1 MTRILLV
8 DDEAPIRRAV
18 RRFLE
23 HHGFAVRVAEDL
35 GEARALMAAEPFD
48 LHLVDL
54 RLPDGE
60 GIELLSESSD
70 TPTVIMTSYASV
82 PSAVTAMKEGAADYI
97 AKPFDHDALL
107 LTLRAALRQRAQDDR
122 RRDTDSPPGTGFAS
136 GDLGMIGASP
146 AMQQLRNQIR
156 RVAATHSTVL
166 LRGESGTGKEL
177 AARALHNLSPRACG
191 PFVVVNCAA
200 IPEALVEA
208 ELFGHTQGA
217 YTGAVKAR
225 TGLIQSAHRG
235 TLFLDEIGELAPAA
249 QARLLRVLQDG
260 ELRPVGANEN
270 LRVDIRLVAATHRDL
285 EAMVEAQTF
294 RADLYYRL
302 RVLELSIP
310 PLRERRQDILPLAR
324 HFLEGLAGSQTVP
337 ALSAATRHA
346 LEAHPWPGNVR
357 ELANALERGWVLGPG
372 GHIDPQHLG
381 LEVAAPATA
390 PNGVPDTASTP
401 QVREQGASL
410 NEYFRRF
417 VQENQ
422 HRMTETELARALGIS
437 RKTLWERRQR
447 ENLPRPGR

>member
-23 HHGFAVRVAEDL
+23 HHGFEVGVAENL
-35 GEARALMAAEPFD
+35 AEARALAAADPYD
-48 LHLVDL
+48 LQLVDL

-60 GIELLSESSD
+60 GIELLPEFSR

-82 PSAVTAMKEGAADYI
+82 PSAVNAMKEGAADYI

-107 LTLRAALRQRAQDDR
+107 LTLRAALRARAERDR
-122 RRDTDSPPGTGFAS
+122 PAPETAEEGAD
-136 GDLGMIGASP
+136 ASP
-146 AMQQLRNQIR
+146 RPGLGLVGESAAMQQLRDQIR
-156 RVAATHSTVL
+156 RVAMTHSTVL

-177 AARALHNLSPRACG
+177 AARALHELSPRASG
-191 PFVVVNCAA
+191 PFVAVNCAT
-200 IPEALVEA
+200 IPEGLVEA
-208 ELFGHTQGA
+208 ELFGHAQGA

-225 TGLIQSAHRG
+225 TGLIQSAHGG

-260 ELRPVGANEN
+260 ELRPVGANAN
-270 LRVDIRLVAATHRDL
+270 LKVDVRLLAATHRDL
-285 EAMVEAQTF
+285 EAMIEEQAF

-310 PLRERRQDILPLAR
+310 PLRERREDIIPLAQ
-324 HFLEGLAGSQTVP
+324 HFLEALAGSGPVP
-337 ALSAATRHA
+337 QLSHAARQA
-346 LEAHPWPGNVR
+346 LESQDWPGNVR
-357 ELANALERGWVLGPG
+357 ELANALERGWVLSPDGCIEAD
-372 GHIDPQHLG
+372 HMG
-381 LEVAAPATA
+381 LSTGTPAQDDEI
-390 PNGVPDTASTP
+390 PNPAFPTRKGKGS
-401 QVREQGASL
+401 SL

-422 HRMTETELARALGIS
+422 DSMTETELARALGIS

-447 ENLPRPGR
+447 ENLPRPRG

>member
-23 HHGFAVRVAEDL
+23 HHGFQVRLAEDL
-35 GEARALMAAEPFD
+35 ASARAALQEELPDLM
-48 LHLVDL
+48 LVDL

-60 GIELLSESSD
+60 GIELLAEAGQ

-107 LTLRAALRQRAQDDR
+107 LTLRAALRAGGPVATTAGSDR
-122 RRDTDSPPGTGFAS
+122 DSDADGLGLI
-136 GDLGMIGASP
+136 GDSV
-146 AMQQLRNQIR
+146 AMQRLRDQIH
-156 RVAATHSTVL
+156 RVATTQSTVL

-177 AARALHNLSPRACG
+177 VARALHRLSSRAAG
-191 PFVVVNCAA
+191 PFIAVNCAT
-200 IPEALVEA
+200 IPEGLVEA
-208 ELFGHTQGA
+208 ELFGHAQGA

-225 TGLIQSAHRG
+225 TGLIQAAHGG

-260 ELRPVGANEN
+260 EIRPVGANEN
-270 LRVDIRLVAATHRDL
+270 LKVDVRLLAATHRDL
-285 EAMVEAQTF
+285 EAMIGEQAF

-310 PLRERRQDILPLAR
+310 PLRERREDIPALAR
-324 HFLEGLAGSQTVP
+324 HFLADLAGNGGGPAELTQAAQQT
-337 ALSAATRHA
+337 
-346 LEAHPWPGNVR
+346 LESHDWPGNVR
-357 ELANALERGWVLGPG
+357 ELANALERGWVLSPDGRIEP
-372 GHIDPQHLG
+372 DHLG
-381 LEVAAPATA
+381 LAPAA
-390 PNGVPDTASTP
+390 GNGDTTP
-401 QVREQGASL
+401 EGSSL
-410 NEYFRRF
+410 NDYFRRF
-417 VQENQ
+417 VQQNQ
-422 HRMTETELARALGIS
+422 DQMTETELARALGIS

-447 ENLPRPGR
+447 ENLPRP

>member
-23 HHGFAVRVAEDL
+23 HHDFEVDVAEDL
-35 GEARALMAAEPFD
+35 AAARALAAAMPYD
-48 LHLVDL
+48 LRLVDL

-60 GIELLSESSD
+60 GIELLPECSG

-82 PSAVTAMKEGAADYI
+82 PSAVNAMKEGAADYI

-107 LTLRAALRQRAQDDR
+107 LTLRAALRARAEHER
-122 RRDTDSPPGTGFAS
+122 RPSGAPSTPEPAASSPG
-136 GDLGMIGASP
+136 LGMVGDST
-146 AMQQLRNQIR
+146 AMQQLRDQIQ
-156 RVAATHSTVL
+156 RVAATQSTVL

-177 AARALHNLSPRACG
+177 AARALHELSPRAGG
-191 PFVVVNCAA
+191 PFVAVNCAT
-200 IPEALVEA
+200 IPEGLVEA
-208 ELFGHTQGA
+208 ELFGHAQGA

-225 TGLIQSAHRG
+225 TGLIQSAHGG

-260 ELRPVGANEN
+260 EIRPVGANEN
-270 LRVDIRLVAATHRDL
+270 LKVDVRLLAATHRDL
-285 EAMVEAQTF
+285 EGMIAEQAF

-310 PLRERRQDILPLAR
+310 PLRVRREDILPLAH
-324 HFLEGLAGSQTVP
+324 HFLQGLAGPGATPRFTP
-337 ALSAATRHA
+337 AAQAALKA
-346 LEAHPWPGNVR
+346 QEWPGNVR
-357 ELANALERGWVLGPG
+357 ELANAVERGWVLSPD
-372 GHIDPQHLG
+372 GHIEPEHMG
-381 LEVAAPATA
+381 LETGRPEGSDDVPNPAFPTRR
-390 PNGVPDTASTP
+390 PPGNS
-401 QVREQGASL
+401 SL
-410 NEYFRRF
+410 NAYFRQF

-422 HRMTETELARALGIS
+422 DRMTETELARALGIS

-447 ENLPRPGR
+447 ENLPRPRT

>member
-23 HHGFAVRVAEDL
+23 HHGFEVGVAENL
-35 GEARALMAAEPFD
+35 AEARALAAADPYD
-48 LHLVDL
+48 LQLVDL

-60 GIELLSESSD
+60 GIELLPEFAH

-82 PSAVTAMKEGAADYI
+82 PSAVNAMKEGAADYI

-107 LTLRAALRQRAQDDR
+107 LTLRAALRARAERDR
-122 RRDTDSPPGTGFAS
+122 PAPETAEAGSN
-136 GDLGMIGASP
+136 ASP
-146 AMQQLRNQIR
+146 RPGLGLVGDSAAMQQLRDQIR
-156 RVAATHSTVL
+156 RVAMTHSTVL

-177 AARALHNLSPRACG
+177 AARALHELSPRASG
-191 PFVVVNCAA
+191 PFVAVNCAT
-200 IPEALVEA
+200 IPEGLVEA
-208 ELFGHTQGA
+208 ELFGHAQGA

-225 TGLIQSAHRG
+225 TGLIQSAHGG

-260 ELRPVGANEN
+260 ELRPVGSNEN
-270 LRVDIRLVAATHRDL
+270 LKVDVRLLAATHRDL
-285 EAMVEAQTF
+285 EAMIEEQAF

-310 PLRERRQDILPLAR
+310 PLRERREDIIPLAR
-324 HFLEGLAGSQTVP
+324 HFLEALAGSGPVP
-337 ALSAATRHA
+337 QLSHAARQA
-346 LEAHPWPGNVR
+346 LESQDWPGNVR
-357 ELANALERGWVLGPG
+357 ELANALERGWVLSPDGCIEAD
-372 GHIDPQHLG
+372 HMG
-381 LEVAAPATA
+381 LSTGTPARDDEI
-390 PNGVPDTASTP
+390 PNPAFPTRKGKGS
-401 QVREQGASL
+401 SL
-410 NEYFRRF
+410 NEYFRHF

-422 HRMTETELARALGIS
+422 GSMTETELARALGIS

-447 ENLPRPGR
+447 ENLPRPRG

>member
-23 HHGFAVRVAEDL
+23 HHGFEVGVAENL
-35 GEARALMAAEPFD
+35 AEARALAAADPYD
-48 LHLVDL
+48 LQLVDL

-60 GIELLSESSD
+60 GIELLPEFAH

-82 PSAVTAMKEGAADYI
+82 PSAVNAMKEGAADYI

-107 LTLRAALRQRAQDDR
+107 LTLRAALRERDRPNTDEPDDEG
-122 RRDTDSPPGTGFAS
+122 TDSAPRPG
-136 GDLGMIGASP
+136 LGLIGESQ
-146 AMQQLRNQIR
+146 AMQQLRDQIR
-156 RVAATHSTVL
+156 RVAMTHSTVL

-177 AARALHNLSPRACG
+177 AARALHELSPRASG
-191 PFVVVNCAA
+191 PFVAVNCAT
-200 IPEALVEA
+200 IPEGLVEA
-208 ELFGHTQGA
+208 ELFGHAQGA

-225 TGLIQSAHRG
+225 TGLIQSAHGG

-260 ELRPVGANEN
+260 ELRPVGSNEN
-270 LRVDIRLVAATHRDL
+270 LKVDVRLLAATHRDL
-285 EAMVEAQTF
+285 EAMIAEQAF

-310 PLRERRQDILPLAR
+310 PLRERREDIIPLAR
-324 HFLEGLAGSQTVP
+324 HFLDALAGSGPMPQ
-337 ALSAATRHA
+337 LSHAARQA
-346 LEAHPWPGNVR
+346 LESQDWPGNVR
-357 ELANALERGWVLGPG
+357 ELANALERGWVLSPDGCIEAD
-372 GHIDPQHLG
+372 HMG
-381 LEVAAPATA
+381 LSTGTPARDDEI
-390 PNGVPDTASTP
+390 PNPAFPTRKGKGS
-401 QVREQGASL
+401 SL
-410 NEYFRRF
+410 NEYFRHF

-422 HRMTETELARALGIS
+422 GSMTETELARALGIS

-447 ENLPRPGR
+447 ENLPRPRG